1 MADVHERVM
10 PLGIL
15 RFHVYTTEPCVQTL
29 GSETSSPADKRVPTD
44 DSRQDTMV
52 TNKQGQSISLSDK
65 IQSYSLAA
73 NQPANQPTLPLE
85 PEENTH
91 ETLDSF
97 VVQDATY
104 CILDVTDSDTARF
117 VLQTDVEQD
126 CDLSNTLHFDI
137 QGLSDIEKER
147 VVKVPPVEKI
157 ATPPPR
163 SPTPPPEQVD
173 LAVQR
178 EYNADQKCIYL
189 HRSSIS
195 EDMIATFKNAE
206 IVNTP
211 IKCRFIDE
219 AGADAQGVSREAYS
233 AFWKEFF
240 LKSTCGE
247 SERVPVI
254 FPEYGME
261 EWKAVGRILLKG
273 YEDTGVYPIQLSYA
287 FSVAVIQGESKVT
300 SEILFDSFRMYLGET
315 DMRVIDSALNGE
327 ELDDDSKEYFL
338 DMLSRVDCHTIPD
351 KDSVRPAILSIAHK
365 ELIQQPKYAVDS
377 IASTAREGLR
387 LLLPDTDAIKRMYE
401 AKRPT
406 ARKVTKLLKAEPQ
419 DKDQSS
425 SLGFLKQFIR
435 GPDAAEISQILHWG
449 RGHLHAGNHG

>member
-1 MADVHERVM
+1 M
-10 PLGIL
+10 
-15 RFHVYTTEPCVQTL
+15 
-29 GSETSSPADKRVPTD
+29 
-44 DSRQDTMV
+44 
-52 TNKQGQSISLSDK
+52 
-65 IQSYSLAA
+65 
-73 NQPANQPTLPLE
+73 
-85 PEENTH
+85 
-91 ETLDSF
+91 
-97 VVQDATY
+97 
-104 CILDVTDSDTARF
+104 
-117 VLQTDVEQD
+117 
-126 CDLSNTLHFDI
+126 
-137 QGLSDIEKER
+137 
-147 VVKVPPVEKI
+147 
-157 ATPPPR
+157 
-163 SPTPPPEQVD
+163 
-173 LAVQR
+173 
-178 EYNADQKCIYL
+178 YL

-195 EDMIATFKNAE
+195 EDMIVTF
-206 IVNTP
+206 
-211 IKCRFIDE
+211 KCRFIDE

-273 YEDTGVYPIQLSYA
+273 YADTGVYPIQLSYA

-300 SEILFDSFRMYLGET
+300 SEILFDSFRMYLCET
-315 DMRVIDSALNGE
+315 DRRVIDSALNGE
-327 ELDDDSKEYFL
+327 ELDDDSKEDFL

-365 ELIQQPKYAVDS
+365 ELIQLPKYAVDS

-425 SLGFLKQFIR
+425 SLGFLKQFIMGSR
-435 GPDAAEISQILHWG
+435 
-449 RGHLHAGNHG
+449 